1 MYGDYEKI
9 GKQTY
14 LRLVAGEGEVR
25 DDFACRMI
33 SEVEIPG
40 LIRLYYAPADG
51 HDIYK
56 YNITQ
61 YTRLDEFSENYV
73 SSEEMIEILKKVIST
88 VRDTANYALN
98 PDAIIMSKY
107 SIYLNKNTMDVRM
120 IYVPTST
127 GCGDV
132 FSGMKEMVMDLV
144 STAVYKDEKLTRLYN
159 KMKESEIR
167 NMDELERE
175 IEGMIVNYIVNTVT
189 EAAPLVKTDITIKEI
204 INSKNKKTGHILKKN
219 RKNDGAKWGL
229 KKNAKKETKEM
240 TSINVPMF

>member
-132 FSGMKEMVMDLV
+132 FSGIKEMVMDLI
-144 STAVYKDEKLTRLYN
+144 SAAVYKDEKLTGLYN
-159 KMKESEIR
+159 KMSEGEIR
-167 NMDELERE
+167 NLDELERE
-175 IEGMIVNYIVNTVT
+175 IDGLQVIRMTDATMDVSSLNPDDDSIKTVP
-189 EAAPLVKTDITIKEI
+189 E
-204 INSKNKKTGHILKKN
+204 KNKKFGHNLKKL
-219 RKNDGAKWGL
+219 RKNEGVKWGL
-229 KKNAKKETKEM
+229 KKTPKKDDKEM
-240 TSINVPMF
+240 VSINVPVF